1 MFHSELN
8 EYHIVSES
16 KYPVRE
22 KDVFLIFN
30 YPKNFEENTNPGRA

>member
-8 EYHIVSES
+8 EYHIVSET

-22 KDVFLIFN
+22 SILISV
-30 YPKNFEENTNPGRA
+30 PKNFEENTNPGRA